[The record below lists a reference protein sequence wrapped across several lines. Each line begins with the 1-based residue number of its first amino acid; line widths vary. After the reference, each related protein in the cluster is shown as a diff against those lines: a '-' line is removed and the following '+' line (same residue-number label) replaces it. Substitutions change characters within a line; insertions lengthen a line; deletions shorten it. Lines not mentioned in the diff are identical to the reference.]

1 VGLVC
6 LGNLLGSAAFAAFAT
21 VIGPAL
27 GVVQPAAFVGLSKL
41 VTAHPPWVLL
51 VGSILVGWLMGLLS

>member
-1 VGLVC
+1 
-6 LGNLLGSAAFAAFAT
+6 